1 MEVGD
6 KITSGKKRTVYI
18 YLEEAN
24 NIVKAGLLVI
34 PRQKLREAKRKGFIV
49 GRWLTSDRYN
59 FSKSLLEFI
68 HDRTFEGCLNKVK
81 KHYLG
86 KIKKLEKIRRNQ

>member
-1 MEVGD
+1 MEVRD
-6 KITSGKKRTVYI
+6 KIISGKKRAVYI

-24 NIVKAGLLVI
+24 NIVKAELLVI

-49 GRWLTSDRYN
+49 DRWLTSDTYN

-68 HDRTFEGCLNKVK
+68 YDRTFEGCLNKVK

-86 KIKKLEKIRRNQ
+86 KIKKLEKIRRD